1 MAERKN
7 TQSGLLS
14 LEACI
19 SVTVFIFLMLFL
31 YSLFIVFE
39 ARNLVGH
46 AVLAAANSLSL
57 DAYSGGTD
65 LQSGSAKAVFDQ
77 LYAAPL
83 NPYAAAFTDSGK
95 WYENATS
102 EAADGTTVLSADFQ
116 GAIESR
122 VLAYLGAGDRQD
134 AKSLLE
140 RFHIKDGA
148 AGLDFSG
155 SHMESDDLY
164 LCVTYTI
171 EYEFQVF
178 NLKGVEMKQEVCSRR
193 WQ

>member
-122 VLAYLGAGDRQD
+122 VLAYLGAGD
-134 AKSLLE
+134 
-140 RFHIKDGA
+140 
-148 AGLDFSG
+148 
-155 SHMESDDLY
+155 DLY